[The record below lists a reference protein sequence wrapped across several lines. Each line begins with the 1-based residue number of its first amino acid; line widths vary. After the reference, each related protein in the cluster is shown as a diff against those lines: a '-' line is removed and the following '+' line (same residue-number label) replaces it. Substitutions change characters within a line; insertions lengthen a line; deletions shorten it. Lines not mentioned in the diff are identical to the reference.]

1 MEIVK
6 MMLQNGVK
14 NANNAINYQ
23 IIIAKSAMKCMKIA
37 SVILNMQR

>member
-14 NANNAINYQ
+14 NGNNAINCQ
-23 IIIAKSAMKCMKIA
+23 IIIEKSAMKCMKIA